1 MTSDTLDDSWW
12 QQAGD
17 RPRRVWEDAG
27 GAVAHHDQ
35 RACALPR
42 QVGHGQQYDHHDE
55 DDENGHLEEGLCHL
69 MYHMLEYFKWLCLID
84 NNLTPPHPD
93 TNMTVII
100 SHLYIIAVIA
110 KK

>member
-1 MTSDTLDDSWW
+1 MTADDSNKP
-12 QQAGD
+12 GD
-17 RPRRVWEDAG
+17 RPRRVWQGAG

-35 RACALPR
+35 RACALPC
-42 QVGHGQQYDHHDE
+42 QVGHGQQHDHHDE
-55 DDENGHLEEGLCHL
+55 EDENSHLEEGLCHL
-69 MYHMLEYFKWLCLID
+69 MYHILEYFKRLCLID
-84 NNLTPPHPD
+84 NNLTPPHSD